1 MLTAPL
7 PVCLASLVVEILIS
21 CYLRQKRDRKCF
33 ILTFNLSDCVL
44 CMCVCVYKCVCVYVS
59 CSVMSS
65 SFQLHGLEPIW
76 FLCPW
81 DSPGKNTG
89 VGCHDFFFQGIFA
102 TQRLNPHLLHC
113 RQILY
118 SLSHLGNPRLYT
130 FAFCCCSVAK
140 SCPTFATP
148 WTAACQASLSLTV
161 YCSLPKFMSTESATP
176 SNHLIL

>member
-1 MLTAPL
+1 MY
-7 PVCLASLVVEILIS
+7 V
-21 CYLRQKRDRKCF
+21 
-33 ILTFNLSDCVL
+33 
-44 CMCVCVYKCVCVYVS
+44 CVCVYKCVCVYVS
-59 CSVMSS
+59 CSVMSN
-65 SFQLHGLEPIW
+65 SFQLHGLEPTR

-81 DSPGKNTG
+81 DSLGKNTG

-102 TQRLNPHLLHC
+102 TQSLNPHLLHC

-176 SNHLIL
+176 SNHHPLVASFSYMSA